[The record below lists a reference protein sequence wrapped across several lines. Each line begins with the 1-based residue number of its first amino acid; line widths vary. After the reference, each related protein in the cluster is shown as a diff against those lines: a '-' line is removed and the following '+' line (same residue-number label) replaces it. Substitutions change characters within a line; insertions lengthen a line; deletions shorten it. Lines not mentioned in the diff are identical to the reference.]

1 MKRKGHATLVGAFV
15 VGAFAVL
22 AGFVVFTGGSTGLR
36 DKNERFV
43 LVFRENIYGLKE
55 GGKVTLNGVRIGRV
69 ERFFLGAAEQDAPV
83 PILVEIDRRL
93 VLRHMDETGNELF
106 DSDGE
111 FRDDVLPRIQGQL
124 VQESFVTG
132 IQYVNLE
139 YHSSQAD
146 ANMSTRHGYPQ
157 IVTQAST
164 MEQLSEN
171 LDPEYIGKQLTSLL
185 KTANQRLE
193 ELNVIAIKDS
203 FTSSSRQFDVFID
216 EFSKNFVPLGPKLGV
231 ASDEATKTM
240 AELRK
245 LSLALNQMLDP
256 SSDFRFG
263 FGETLREISA
273 SMKAIKIL
281 AELLERNPQSIIRG
295 KGEDQK

>member
-1 MKRKGHATLVGAFV
+1 MGAFV

-22 AGFVVFTGGSTGLR
+22 AGFVVFTGGLTSLR

-93 VLRHMDETGNELF
+93 VLRHMDEAGNELF

-132 IQYVNLE
+132 ILYVNLE

-146 ANMSTRHGYPQ
+146 ANMTTRHGYPQ
-157 IVTQAST
+157 ILTQAST
-164 MEQLSEN
+164 MEQLSEH

-193 ELNVIAIKDS
+193 ELNVIAIKES
-203 FTSSSRQFDVFID
+203 FTSSSRQFDIFID
-216 EFSKNFVPLGPKLGV
+216 KFRENFVPLGPKLGI
-231 ASDEATKTM
+231 ASDEATRTM

-245 LSLALNQMLDP
+245 LSLALNEMLDP
-256 SSDFRFG
+256 SSDFRFD

-273 SMKAIKIL
+273 SMKALKNL
-281 AELLERNPQSIIRG
+281 AELLERNPQAIIRG
-295 KGEDQK
+295 KGENQK

>member
-1 MKRKGHATLVGAFV
+1 
-15 VGAFAVL
+15 
-22 AGFVVFTGGSTGLR
+22 
-36 DKNERFV
+36 
-43 LVFRENIYGLKE
+43 FREDIYGLKE
-55 GGKVTLNGVRIGRV
+55 GGKVTLTGVRIGRV

-132 IQYVNLE
+132 IQYINLE

-146 ANMSTRHGYPQ
+146 ANMTTRHGYPQ

-245 LSLALNQMLDP
+245 LSLALNKMLDP

-273 SMKAIKIL
+273 SMKAIKKL

>member
-22 AGFVVFTGGSTGLR
+22 AGFVVFTGGLTSLR

-132 IQYVNLE
+132 IQYINLE

-146 ANMSTRHGYPQ
+146 ANMTTRHGYPQ

-216 EFSKNFVPLGPKLGV
+216 EFSKKFVPLGPKLGV

-245 LSLALNQMLDP
+245 LSLALNKMLDP

-273 SMKAIKIL
+273 SMKAIKKL

>member
-22 AGFVVFTGGSTGLR
+22 AGFVVFTGGLTSLR

-132 IQYVNLE
+132 IQYINLE
-139 YHSSQAD
+139 YHSLQAD
-146 ANMSTRHGYPQ
+146 ANMTTRHGYPQ

-171 LDPEYIGKQLTSLL
+171 LDPKYIMMQLTSLL

-193 ELNVIAIKDS
+193 ELNVIAIKES
-203 FTSSSRQFDVFID
+203 FTSSSQQFDIFID
-216 EFSKNFVPLGPKLGV
+216 KFRENFVPLGPKLGV
-231 ASDEATKTM
+231 ASDEATRTM

-245 LSLALNQMLDP
+245 LSLALNKMLDP
-256 SSDFRFG
+256 SSDFRFD

-273 SMKAIKIL
+273 SMKALKNL
-281 AELLERNPQSIIRG
+281 ADLLERNPQSIIRG

>member
-22 AGFVVFTGGSTGLR
+22 AGFVVFTGGLTGLR

-203 FTSSSRQFDVFID
+203 FTSSSQQFDVFID

-245 LSLALNQMLDP
+245 LSLALNKMLDP
-256 SSDFRFG
+256 SSDFRFD
-263 FGETLREISA
+263 FGETLHEISA
-273 SMKAIKIL
+273 SMKAIKNL
-281 AELLERNPQSIIRG
+281 AELLERNPQSIIIG

>member
-1 MKRKGHATLVGAFV
+1 VKRKGNATLVGAFV

-22 AGFVVFTGGSTGLR
+22 VGFVVFTGGLTSLR

-93 VLRHMDETGNELF
+93 VLRHMDEAGNELF

-139 YHSSQAD
+139 YHSLQAD
-146 ANMSTRHGYPQ
+146 ANMTTRHGYPQ

-203 FTSSSRQFDVFID
+203 FTSSSQQFDVFID

-231 ASDEATKTM
+231 ASDEATQTM

-245 LSLALNQMLDP
+245 LSLALNEMLDP
-256 SSDFRFG
+256 SSDFRFD
-263 FGETLREISA
+263 FGETLHEISA
-273 SMKAIKIL
+273 SMKAIKNL

-295 KGEDQK
+295 KGEDQQ

>member
-1 MKRKGHATLVGAFV
+1 VGAFV

-22 AGFVVFTGGSTGLR
+22 AGFVVFTGGLTSLR

-93 VLRHMDETGNELF
+93 VLRHMDEAGNELF

-132 IQYVNLE
+132 ILYVNLE

-146 ANMSTRHGYPQ
+146 ANMTTRHGYPQ

-164 MEQLSEN
+164 MEQLSEH

-193 ELNVIAIKDS
+193 ELNVIAIKES
-203 FTSSSRQFDVFID
+203 FTASSRQFDIFID
-216 EFSKNFVPLGPKLGV
+216 KFRENFVPLGPKLGV
-231 ASDEATKTM
+231 ASDEATRTM

-245 LSLALNQMLDP
+245 LSLALNEMLDP
-256 SSDFRFG
+256 SSDFRFD

-273 SMKAIKIL
+273 SMKALKNL
-281 AELLERNPQSIIRG
+281 AELLERNPQAIIRG

>member
-1 MKRKGHATLVGAFV
+1 VKRKGHATLVGAFV
-15 VGAFAVL
+15 IGAFAVL
-22 AGFVVFTGGSTGLR
+22 AGFVVFTGGLTSLR

-93 VLRHMDETGNELF
+93 VLRHMDKTGNELF
-106 DSDGE
+106 DSDGK

-193 ELNVIAIKDS
+193 ELNVIAIKES
-203 FTSSSRQFDVFID
+203 FQSAALDFSSFINKFRD
-216 EFSKNFVPLGPKLGV
+216 DFAPLGPKLGV
-231 ASDEATKTM
+231 ASDEATQTM

-245 LSLALNQMLDP
+245 LSSAVNEMLDP
-256 SSDFRFG
+256 SSDFRFD

-273 SMKAIKIL
+273 SMKALKTL
-281 AELLERNPQSIIRG
+281 AELLERNPQAIIRG
-295 KGEDQK
+295 RGEDQK